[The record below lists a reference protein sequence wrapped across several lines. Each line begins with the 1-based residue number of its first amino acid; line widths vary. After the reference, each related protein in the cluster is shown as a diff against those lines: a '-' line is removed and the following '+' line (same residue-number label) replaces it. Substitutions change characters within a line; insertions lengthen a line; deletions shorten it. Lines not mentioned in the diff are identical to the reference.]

1 MLKRCLK
8 KKSNQNELF
17 YSKIDIYSI
26 HKSEKQLTFSNSTW
40 FTPLMFYA
48 DHKSANSA
56 SCDEV
61 SIEQQSASVV
71 ANIGCN
77 DAGSEEVKGRC
88 GFSGFWALG
97 CRFWPGCC
105 TNSSWTSIESSTY
118 ICSSPCFLSLWLG
131 AVPFSCWFFSACSP
145 SVRPKS
151 RALFYTIRTQ
161 IAFSFALNDLKKITL
176 CYYIV
181 LQHIFD

>member
-1 MLKRCLK
+1 MTNDKPFK
-8 KKSNQNELF
+8 KQSLIEEF
-17 YSKIDIYSI
+17 YPKKYIYSI

-88 GFSGFWALG
+88 GFSGF
-97 CRFWPGCC
+97 
-105 TNSSWTSIESSTY
+105 
-118 ICSSPCFLSLWLG
+118 
-131 AVPFSCWFFSACSP
+131 
-145 SVRPKS
+145 
-151 RALFYTIRTQ
+151 
-161 IAFSFALNDLKKITL
+161 
-176 CYYIV
+176 
-181 LQHIFD
+181 